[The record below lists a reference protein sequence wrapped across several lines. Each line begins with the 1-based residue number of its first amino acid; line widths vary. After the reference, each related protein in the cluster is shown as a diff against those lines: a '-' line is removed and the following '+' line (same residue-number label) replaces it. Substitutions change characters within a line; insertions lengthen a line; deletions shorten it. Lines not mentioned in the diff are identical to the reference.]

1 MEAPLHTGIN
11 TAAQPLSD
19 FKGEIKMKKVNTKKL
34 ATASILCAVAVVGS
48 LFSFPVFGS
57 KCAPVQHMVN
67 IICAVLLG
75 PAYGVGAAFV
85 ASLIRNLL
93 GLGSL
98 MAFPGSMFGA
108 LLCGLVYKKTGNIA
122 ATLVGEVFGTAILG
136 GLCAYPVAIYFMGQS
151 AAAIAFYAYIIPFFV
166 STAGG
171 AAISAVLIYSL
182 KKAGALRRMQLSLA
196 Q

>member
-1 MEAPLHTGIN
+1 
-11 TAAQPLSD
+11 
-19 FKGEIKMKKVNTKKL
+19 MKKVNTKKL

-108 LLCGLVYKKTGNIA
+108 LLCGLVYEKDRQHCRNACRRGVRHGESSADCAPIPWQYTSWVSRQRLSRFTHTSSRFSYQRQA
-122 ATLVGEVFGTAILG
+122 AQR
-136 GLCAYPVAIYFMGQS
+136 YPQS
-151 AAAIAFYAYIIPFFV
+151 
-166 STAGG
+166 
-171 AAISAVLIYSL
+171 
-182 KKAGALRRMQLSLA
+182 
-196 Q
+196 

>member
-122 ATLVGEVFGTAILG
+122 ATLIGEVFGTAVLG

-182 KKAGALRRMQLSLA
+182 KKAGALGRMQLSLA
-196 Q
+196 R